1 MQDAAHATGSDE
13 RRITTPR
20 VVADTRGMQGA
31 VGTGG
36 PRFASERIADSESVL
51 EQAFARA
58 RLARA
63 PRRRV
68 SASALETTTQFVPAA
83 LAMLYEVDE
92 HGTAEAVMALRAP
105 SAMLAATDDLA
116 RRLGALEPVDP
127 FSPRRAQAMG
137 SVALG
142 SADIGGEEALRR
154 TMFGRHLRRL
164 DLGTPLHAYLWDGS
178 RIVAGIVLL
187 RAASEAP
194 FRRQECALLTRI
206 APLLADAVV
215 LGRGTVDAQLP
226 LLPEERLTERERE
239 VARLVLAG
247 VSNAEVATRL
257 AMSEA
262 TAKTH
267 LTRIYAKLGI
277 RGRTELATR
286 FRRPVEHKA

>member
-13 RRITTPR
+13 RRIATLRTD
-20 VVADTRGMQGA
+20 ADRRGMR
-31 VGTGG
+31 VSLGTDE
-36 PRFASERIADSESVL
+36 PRTASPGSTL
-51 EQAFARA
+51 EQAFVRA

-68 SASALETTTQFVPAA
+68 SASVLETVTQFVPAA
-83 LAMLYEVDE
+83 LALLYEVDE
-92 HGTAEAVMALRAP
+92 HGTHEAVMALRGPGTAI
-105 SAMLAATDDLA
+105 AATDDLA

-127 FSPRRAQAMG
+127 FSPRRAQALG

-142 SADIGGEEALRR
+142 ADDVGGEDELRR

-187 RAASEAP
+187 RSACEVS

-215 LGRGTVDAQLP
+215 LGRGTVDAQP
-226 LLPEERLTERERE
+226 QELPEERLTERERQ
-239 VARLVLAG
+239 VAQLVLAG
-247 VSNAEVATRL
+247 VSNAEVAARL

-267 LTRIYAKLGI
+267 LTRIYAKLGV
-277 RGRTELATR
+277 RGRTELATQ
-286 FRRPVEHKA
+286 FRRPRNQQP